1 MKTSH
6 PSLCWRSWLRP
17 CEWRPQRGRQ
27 WGPVWP
33 PCPCSENTVL
43 PGPALTN
50 QKKIHSVTVQP
61 WPHTHTTHSVSVQH
75 TQRQRPGLITHTIH
89 SVSVQ
94 PWPHTPHTASVSSP
108 DHTHHT
114 QRQCPALITHHTQR
128 QCPILTSHNISVQP
142 CMTNHNKHIVSVY
155 SPDHTLHTAPVSN
168 PDQPQHTQ
176 RQCLAALTNHNK
188 HIVSAQSWPHT
199 PHTASMSSPDEPKQ
213 TQLQCPAWPT
223 PVLTASTV
231 FSATRNGF
239 HNLELWLW
247 RVQASNRDLL
257 YRYSVL
263 CVTNLICNR
272 IAKFSAS
279 CRWMPSRIFI
289 VYWQC
294 WSERQFCKQLV
305 VFVSSVGDVW
315 Q

>member
-1 MKTSH
+1 MTSTKRASVGS
-6 PSLCWRSWLRP
+6 SLTTLSVFWKYGSAGSSP
-17 CEWRPQRGRQ
+17 DQPEKNPQRH
-27 WGPVWP
+27 
-33 PCPCSENTVL
+33 C
-43 PGPALTN
+43 PALT
-50 QKKIHSVTVQP
+50 T
-61 WPHTHTTHSVSVQH
+61 HTHH
-75 TQRQRPGLITHTIH
+75 TQRQCPAHTTSASRPDHTHHTQRQCPALTTHTTH

-94 PWPHTPHTASVSSP
+94 PWPHTPHTASVSSL
-108 DHTHHT
+108 DH
-114 QRQCPALITHHTQR
+114 THHTQR

-199 PHTASMSSPDEPKQ
+199 PHTASMSSPDEPIQ